1 MTPSQPFR
9 GLKRLV
15 ISATDLIS
23 AMALK
28 DPLASP
34 AKVELD
40 TTTISVA
47 VAVAQGNPHCLIET
61 KTITVDEA
69 FSIAKA
75 FTPVTASATRPAM
88 R

>member
-9 GLKRLV
+9 GFKRLV

-23 AMALK
+23 AMALNEL
-28 DPLASP
+28 LASP
-34 AKVELD
+34 AKAELD
-40 TTTISVA
+40 ATTII
-47 VAVAQGNPHCLIET
+47 VAVAQGSPHCLIET